1 MEQYVKL
8 AGHVLEKGIMK
19 DNRTKIR
26 TKSVFGYQ
34 MRFDL
39 KEGFPLVTTKR
50 VHMKSIIHELLWF
63 ISGST
68 NIRYLVDHGVRIWN
82 EWPFERYRSSVGYA
96 GETIE
101 QFVERIKKDDEFAA
115 EHGDL
120 GPVYGAQ
127 WRNFNGVDQLREVLV
142 SLKENP
148 DSRRMIVSAWNP
160 PELDRMALAPC
171 HAFMQFYVSGKDLS
185 LHLYQRSADVFLGV
199 PFNIASYALLLEMV
213 AHVTGYRASS
223 LIHSLGDAHIY
234 ENHFEQMEK
243 QLKRDVRKL
252 PTLKLDPWVKNLFDF
267 TYEDIVIE
275 DYHPHPAIKGKVAI

>member
-8 AGHVLEKGIMK
+8 ATHVLEKGIMK

-50 VHMKSIIHELLWF
+50 VHVKSIIHELLWF

-82 EWPFERYRSSVGYA
+82 EWPFERYRRSVGYA

-115 EHGDL
+115 EYGDL

-160 PELDRMALAPC
+160 PELNRMALPPC

-185 LHLYQRSADVFLGV
+185 LHIYQRSADVFLGV

-243 QLKRDVRKL
+243 QLKRDIRKL
-252 PTLKLDPWVKNLFDF
+252 PTLKLDPRVKDLFDF